1 MPVGKFAVIRSFPAS
16 RIALFGV
23 GLPVVDRLT
32 PSFLFRPGQ
41 QIGCWDCATRRH
53 ARLVGG
59 GPIPWGI
66 RSLPYR

>member
-1 MPVGKFAVIRSFPAS
+1 MPAGKFAVIRSFPAS

-41 QIGCWDCATRRH
+41 QIGC
-53 ARLVGG
+53 
-59 GPIPWGI
+59 
-66 RSLPYR
+66 